1 LYGANAVHAAKIL
14 LASTPIS
21 LQRKRRSLEAIV
33 ATAVGDGSATPP
45 RMRTFEN
52 SN

>member
-1 LYGANAVHAAKIL
+1 MNAIAEDIG
-14 LASTPIS
+14 ID
-21 LQRKRRSLEAIV
+21 RKRRSLEAIV

-45 RMRTFEN
+45 RMRTSEN